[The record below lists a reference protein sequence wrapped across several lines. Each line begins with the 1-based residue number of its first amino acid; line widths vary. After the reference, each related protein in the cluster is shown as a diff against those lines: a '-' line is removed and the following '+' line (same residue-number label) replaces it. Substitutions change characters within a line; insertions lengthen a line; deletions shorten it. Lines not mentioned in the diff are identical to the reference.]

1 MLEKSAPKMIPLL
14 CKNYDMINSGGE
26 KMKNFLKEFKAFA
39 VKGNVV
45 DLAVAVIIGGAFGA
59 IVTSFVNDLI
69 MPLIGAIFSVPD
81 FSTLSFTVNGT
92 AIMIGLFIQAVV
104 NFLIVA
110 LSIFM
115 MVRALNR
122 FKKKEEAAPQT
133 PPAPSKEELL
143 LTEIRDLLK
152 ERR

>member
-1 MLEKSAPKMIPLL
+1 MIR
-14 CKNYDMINSGGE
+14 SGGE

-69 MPLIGAIFSVPD
+69 MPLIGALFAVPD
-81 FSTLSFTVNGT
+81 FSTLAFTVNGT
-92 AIMIGLFIQAVV
+92 PIMIGLFIQAVV

-115 MVRALNR
+115 MIKALNS
-122 FKKKEEAAPQT
+122 FKKKEESAPAA

-152 ERR
+152 ERK

>member
-59 IVTSFVNDLI
+59 IVTSFVNDLV

>member
-59 IVTSFVNDLI
+59 IVTSFVNDLV

-122 FKKKEEAAPQT
+122 FKKKEESAPAA

-152 ERR
+152 ERK

>member
-1 MLEKSAPKMIPLL
+1 MI
-14 CKNYDMINSGGE
+14 KSGGE

-59 IVTSFVNDLI
+59 IVTSFVNDLV

-152 ERR
+152 ERK

>member
-1 MLEKSAPKMIPLL
+1 
-14 CKNYDMINSGGE
+14 
-26 KMKNFLKEFKAFA
+26 MKNFLKEFKAFA

-59 IVTSFVNDLI
+59 IVTSFVNDLV
-69 MPLIGAIFSVPD
+69 MNLIGAIFSVPD

-152 ERR
+152 ERK

>member
-1 MLEKSAPKMIPLL
+1 
-14 CKNYDMINSGGE
+14 
-26 KMKNFLKEFKAFA
+26 MKNFLKEFKAFA

-59 IVTSFVNDLI
+59 IVTSFVNDLV

-133 PPAPSKEELL
+133 PPAPSNEELL

-152 ERR
+152 ERK

>member
-59 IVTSFVNDLI
+59 IVTSFVNDLV

-122 FKKKEEAAPQT
+122 FKKKEEAATQT

-152 ERR
+152 ERK

>member
-14 CKNYDMINSGGE
+14 CKKYDMINAGGE

-59 IVTSFVNDLI
+59 IVTSFVNDLV

-110 LSIFM
+110 LSIFI

>member
-1 MLEKSAPKMIPLL
+1 
-14 CKNYDMINSGGE
+14 
-26 KMKNFLKEFKAFA
+26 MKNFLKEFKAFA

-59 IVTSFVNDLI
+59 IVTSFVNDLV
-69 MPLIGAIFSVPD
+69 MPLIGALFAVPD

-92 AIMIGLFIQAVV
+92 PIMIGLFIQAVV

-110 LSIFM
+110 FSIFV
-115 MVRALNR
+115 MVKSLNK
-122 FKKKEEAAPQT
+122 FKKKEETAPAA
-133 PPAPSKEELL
+133 PPAPTREELL

-152 ERR
+152 EKR

>member
-1 MLEKSAPKMIPLL
+1 
-14 CKNYDMINSGGE
+14 
-26 KMKNFLKEFKAFA
+26 MKNFLKEFKAFA

-59 IVTSFVNDLI
+59 IVTSFVNDLV

-152 ERR
+152 ERK

>member
-1 MLEKSAPKMIPLL
+1 MIR
-14 CKNYDMINSGGE
+14 SGGE

-69 MPLIGAIFSVPD
+69 MPLIGALFAVPD
-81 FSTLSFTVNGT
+81 FSTLAFTVNGT
-92 AIMIGLFIQAVV
+92 PIMIGLFIQAVV

-115 MVRALNR
+115 MVKALNS
-122 FKKKEEAAPQT
+122 FKKKEESAPAA

-152 ERR
+152 ERK

>member
-59 IVTSFVNDLI
+59 IVTSFVNDLV

-110 LSIFM
+110 LSIFI

-152 ERR
+152 ERK

>member
-1 MLEKSAPKMIPLL
+1 
-14 CKNYDMINSGGE
+14 
-26 KMKNFLKEFKAFA
+26 MKNFLKEFKAFA

-59 IVTSFVNDLI
+59 IVTSFVNDLV

-122 FKKKEEAAPQT
+122 FKKKEESATQT

-152 ERR
+152 ERK

>member
-1 MLEKSAPKMIPLL
+1 
-14 CKNYDMINSGGE
+14 
-26 KMKNFLKEFKAFA
+26 MKNFLKEFKAFA

-59 IVTSFVNDLI
+59 IVTSFVNDLV

-115 MVRALNR
+115 VVRALNR

-152 ERR
+152 ERK

>member
-1 MLEKSAPKMIPLL
+1 
-14 CKNYDMINSGGE
+14 
-26 KMKNFLKEFKAFA
+26 MKNFLKEFKAFA

-59 IVTSFVNDLI
+59 IVTSFVNDLV

-122 FKKKEEAAPQT
+122 FKKKEESAPAA

-152 ERR
+152 ERK

>member
-1 MLEKSAPKMIPLL
+1 MIR
-14 CKNYDMINSGGE
+14 SGGE

-69 MPLIGAIFSVPD
+69 MPLIGALFAVPD
-81 FSTLSFTVNGT
+81 FSTLAFTVNGT
-92 AIMIGLFIQAVV
+92 PIMIGLFIQAVV

-115 MVRALNR
+115 MVKALNS
-122 FKKKEEAAPQT
+122 FKKKEESAPAA
-133 PPAPSKEELL
+133 PPAPSKEEIL

-152 ERR
+152 ERK

>member
-1 MLEKSAPKMIPLL
+1 
-14 CKNYDMINSGGE
+14 
-26 KMKNFLKEFKAFA
+26 MKNFLKEFKAFA

-59 IVTSFVNDLI
+59 IVTSFVNDLV
-69 MPLIGAIFSVPD
+69 MPLIGALFAVPD

-92 AIMIGLFIQAVV
+92 PIMIGLFIQAVV

-110 LSIFM
+110 FSIFV
-115 MVRALNR
+115 MVKSLNK
-122 FKKKEEAAPQT
+122 FKKKEETAPAA
-133 PPAPSKEELL
+133 PPAPTKEELL

-152 ERR
+152 EKR

>member
-1 MLEKSAPKMIPLL
+1 
-14 CKNYDMINSGGE
+14 
-26 KMKNFLKEFKAFA
+26 MKNILKEFKAFA

-59 IVTSFVNDLI
+59 IVTSFVNDLV

-104 NFLIVA
+104 NFLFVA

-152 ERR
+152 ERK

>member
-59 IVTSFVNDLI
+59 IVTSFVNDLV

-110 LSIFM
+110 LSIFI

>member
-1 MLEKSAPKMIPLL
+1 
-14 CKNYDMINSGGE
+14 
-26 KMKNFLKEFKAFA
+26 MKNFLKEFKAFA

-115 MVRALNR
+115 VVRALNR

-152 ERR
+152 ERK

>member
-1 MLEKSAPKMIPLL
+1 M
-14 CKNYDMINSGGE
+14 KNYDMINSGE

-69 MPLIGAIFSVPD
+69 MPLIGALFAVPD
-81 FSTLSFTVNGT
+81 FSTLAFTVNGT
-92 AIMIGLFIQAVV
+92 PIMIGLFIQAVV

-110 LSIFM
+110 LSIFV
-115 MVRALNR
+115 MVKALNS
-122 FKKKEEAAPQT
+122 FKKKEESAPAA

-152 ERR
+152 ERK

>member
-1 MLEKSAPKMIPLL
+1 
-14 CKNYDMINSGGE
+14 
-26 KMKNFLKEFKAFA
+26 MKNFLKEFKAFA

-59 IVTSFVNDLI
+59 IVTSFVNDLV

-110 LSIFM
+110 LSIFI

>member
-14 CKNYDMINSGGE
+14 CKNYDMINAGGE

-59 IVTSFVNDLI
+59 IVTSFVNDLV

-122 FKKKEEAAPQT
+122 FKKKEEAATQT

-152 ERR
+152 ERK

>member
-1 MLEKSAPKMIPLL
+1 MLEKSAPKMIPHL

-59 IVTSFVNDLI
+59 IVTSFVNDLV

-115 MVRALNR
+115 MVQALNR
-122 FKKKEEAAPQT
+122 FKKKEEAATQT

-152 ERR
+152 ERK

>member
-1 MLEKSAPKMIPLL
+1 MIR
-14 CKNYDMINSGGE
+14 SGGE

-69 MPLIGAIFSVPD
+69 MPLIGALFAVPD
-81 FSTLSFTVNGT
+81 FSTLAFTVNGT
-92 AIMIGLFIQAVV
+92 PIMIGLFIQAVV

-115 MVRALNR
+115 MVKALNN
-122 FKKKEEAAPQT
+122 FKKKEESAPAA

-152 ERR
+152 ERK